1 MATENFQSP
10 AKLQKTQ
17 PPPSSSLPQPRPQQ
31 LQLSKVV
38 AAAAPS
44 SDDVLLKKMLYW
56 YVATYARANPE
67 LTLLTIN
74 LLTKTARR
82 SSSPDPAVRALAL
95 RALCGLR
102 VRNLVEYA
110 APAVTQA
117 LADPHPAVRRAA
129 VVGVLKVLHV
139 DPAAVAAA
147 GWLSDLENMLPPR
160 LRRSPTPGSPPTPS
174 RCSGPRATSLGP
186 LPRAMI
192 VPLLNRIGS
201 SASGASAF

>member
-1 MATENFQSP
+1 
-10 AKLQKTQ
+10 
-17 PPPSSSLPQPRPQQ
+17 
-31 LQLSKVV
+31 
-38 AAAAPS
+38 
-44 SDDVLLKKMLYW
+44 MLYW

-74 LLTKTARR
+74 LLTKDCSL

-102 VRNLVEYA
+102 VRGLVEYA

-117 LADPHPAVRRAA
+117 LKDPHPAVRRAA

-147 GWLSDLENMLPPR
+147 GWLSTLEGMLPPSAAAEPDAGVQANALAV
-160 LRRSPTPGSPPTPS
+160 LRAAGRVADVMASLPVPSHGRSRTGRTG
-174 RCSGPRATSLGP
+174 C
-186 LPRAMI
+186 
-192 VPLLNRIGS
+192 
-201 SASGASAF
+201 